1 MVKFVSIKEFF
12 KGLLACILIFSSIS
26 HSYSQSSGSTPAP
39 SPSPTTTPAP
49 NQNPNPA
56 PSPAPT
62 TPTPAPSKYTPSL
75 NPNEPPPLPIF
86 HSLGY
91 TSFLDIYHS
100 PDINFKIGAGGL
112 ANGEV
117 HQTSSANAISLFTLL
132 YRLRYNF
139 YEPYNNIAFGVTATP
154 SIGAGFCWGQN
165 QNIGDIGLGIFNI
178 PVLCEFNFGAG
189 ATFRSFNRI
198 GGVIGLGFDY
208 TYLPFF
214 ETNLLNNNQQ
224 INYSYLNL
232 CANFGY
238 RYWGRYENLREVNL
252 KIDFING
259 FAARI
264 AFIRNFG
271 FY

>member
-1 MVKFVSIKEFF
+1 MKTNFVLKSLFIFLF
-12 KGLLACILIFSSIS
+12 QVALLSNICAQTPYNPTPSPKPTPSP
-26 HSYSQSSGSTPAP
+26 TPAP
-39 SPSPTTTPAP
+39 AP
-49 NQNPNPA
+49 N
-56 PSPAPT
+56 PAPT
-62 TPTPAPSKYTPSL
+62 TPAPAPSQYAPSL

-86 HSLGY
+86 HSFGY

-112 ANGEV
+112 ANGEL
-117 HQTSSANAISLFTLL
+117 HQISSANAISLFTIL

-139 YEPYNNIAFGVTATP
+139 YEPGNNLAFGVTATP

-165 QNIGDIGLGIFNI
+165 QSIGDIGLGIFNI
-178 PVLCEFNFGAG
+178 PVLCEIDFGAG
-189 ATFRSFNRI
+189 STARSYQRI
-198 GGVIGLGFDY
+198 GGLIGLGLDY

>member
-1 MVKFVSIKEFF
+1 MRIFSFYTAQINFLDSSIFRVF
-12 KGLLACILIFSSIS
+12 YGLLISFLLIAT
-26 HSYSQSSGSTPAP
+26 HSVVAQVP
-39 SPSPTTTPAP
+39 SNNVPPV
-49 NQNPNPA
+49 
-56 PSPAPT
+56 SPAPF
-62 TPTPAPSKYTPSL
+62 

-86 HSLGY
+86 HSFGY

-112 ANGEV
+112 ANGEL
-117 HQTSSANAISLFTLL
+117 HQISSANAISLFTIL

-139 YEPYNNIAFGVTATP
+139 YEPGNNLAFGVTATP

-165 QNIGDIGLGIFNI
+165 QSIGDIGLGIFNI
-178 PVLCEFNFGAG
+178 PVLCEIDFGAG
-189 ATFRSFNRI
+189 STARSYQRI
-198 GGVIGLGFDY
+198 GGLIGLGLDY